1 MRDGIT
7 YPAMPMESGMPN
19 YFTINGRAYPS
30 TDTIHMKVGET
41 VKVRFIGSNSGFIHP
56 MHIHGGP
63 FEVVA
68 RDGETLAPAA
78 RFRADTLHIGPG
90 QRYDVIWKAP
100 NPGKWMLPCH
110 KIARASCRERVCQSL
125 WISGGSVYVNL
136 TRPSR
141 TYPSRTDM
149 QDRH

>member
-1 MRDGIT
+1 
-7 YPAMPMESGMPN
+7 MPMEGGMPN

-30 TDTIHMKVGET
+30 TDTIHMQVGET

-78 RFRADTLHIGPG
+78 RFRAEIGRAHVCTPVTNEHLVC
-90 QRYDVIWKAP
+90 RILLEKK
-100 NPGKWMLPCH
+100 NKHH
-110 KIARASCRERVCQSL
+110 KHTH
-125 WISGGSVYVNL
+125 
-136 TRPSR
+136 TRN
-141 TYPSRTDM
+141 
-149 QDRH
+149 